1 VQRGAQEAVRGEG
14 QGGAAGVQEAAAWRR
29 LRRACCA
36 KHAPA
41 VSCGCNTQRV
51 PAQRRQAAFSLAKPP
66 TSGSATRRS
75 ITSSAGA
82 WEREGGVLSLA
93 APSSCTIWQAYPGP
107 QRCLLPQPCPRLQ
120 QPPRPRTLH
129 DTCLG
134 IRERA
139 ACNQK
144 ARGCLE
150 PVPGAR
156 SSGGS
161 GLRVLSGSAFCSGGD
176 GASHLSRQSTG
187 LLRGTP
193 SQRGTLPHMLPCF
206 APLLLT
212 GSACR
217 GPRRLPAPGSCIR
230 RCGTRAAAAS

>member
-1 VQRGAQEAVRGEG
+1 MRLLSPVAVTHSVCQRSAGRRRSSWPSRRPLGPQHGAPSPRLQEHGSGRVVFFRLLHRPPAPFGRLTRVR
-14 QGGAAGVQEAAAWRR
+14 
-29 LRRACCA
+29 
-36 KHAPA
+36 
-41 VSCGCNTQRV
+41 S
-51 PAQRRQAAFSLAKPP
+51 AAFSLSPVLACSSLLALVRCMTLALVSEK
-66 TSGSATRRS
+66 GQHAT
-75 ITSSAGA
+75 
-82 WEREGGVLSLA
+82 
-93 APSSCTIWQAYPGP
+93 
-107 QRCLLPQPCPRLQ
+107 
-120 QPPRPRTLH
+120 
-129 DTCLG
+129 
-134 IRERA
+134 
-139 ACNQK
+139 K

-161 GLRVLSGSAFCSGGD
+161 GLRVLPRSAFCSGGD

-212 GSACR
+212 GSARR
-217 GPRRLPAPGSCIR
+217 GPRRLPAPGSCMR